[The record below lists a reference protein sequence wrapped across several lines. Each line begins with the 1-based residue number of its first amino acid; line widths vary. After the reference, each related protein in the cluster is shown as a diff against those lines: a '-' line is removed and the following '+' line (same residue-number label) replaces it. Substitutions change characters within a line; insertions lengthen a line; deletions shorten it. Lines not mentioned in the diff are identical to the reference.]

1 VYRAVRAQEKAMR
14 NITIA
19 LAVAGTLFVAVPAS
33 AGVVPAKPTQ
43 LGVQTDITQARYYY
57 HHYSY
62 RHRYYHHRYYH
73 HHYYRHHYRRY
84 Y

>member
-1 VYRAVRAQEKAMR
+1 MR

-19 LAVAGTLFVAVPAS
+19 LAVAGTLLAAVPAS
-33 AGVVPAKPTQ
+33 AGVVPAKPVQ

-57 HHYSY
+57 HHYY
-62 RHRYYHHRYYH
+62 RHRYYR
-73 HHYYRHHYRRY
+73 HHYYRHHYHRHHYRY